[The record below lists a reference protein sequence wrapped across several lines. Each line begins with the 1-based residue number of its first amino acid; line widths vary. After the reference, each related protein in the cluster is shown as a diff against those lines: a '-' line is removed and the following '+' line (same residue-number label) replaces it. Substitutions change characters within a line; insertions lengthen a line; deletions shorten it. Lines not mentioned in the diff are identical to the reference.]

1 MGNLGSFTFL
11 GQTTGVKTFA
21 PILIVLAL
29 TSIYGLWYR
38 TSRGKIRSGKHAGL
52 HAGLS
57 RALQSQEL
65 GARATFVQFSSAFCT
80 PCRATRTL
88 LQSVVSD
95 FPDLRHIEID
105 AEAHLEL
112 VRELGIHSTPTTLIL
127 DARGSEVGRAV
138 GAPKR
143 DQVLLALSAI
153 V

>member
-1 MGNLGSFTFL
+1 M
-11 GQTTGVKTFA
+11 GQTTGVKSFA

-29 TSIYGLWYR
+29 TSVYGLWYR
-38 TSRGKIRSGKHAGL
+38 ATRGKIRSGKHAGL

-57 RALQSQEL
+57 RALLGQEL
-65 GARATFVQFSSAFCT
+65 GSRATFLQFSSAFCT

-88 LQSVVSD
+88 LQSVVAD

-112 VRELGIHSTPTTLIL
+112 VRELGIRSTPTTLIL
-127 DARGSEVGRAV
+127 DSRGSEVGRAV

-143 DQVLLALSAI
+143 DQVLSAI
-153 V
+153 SEIG